1 MKHPSIEFIIA
12 CACCKIYNEYVK
24 ELAKQYPEVDTKIYV
39 AGEDMD
45 YIPKYGAVTSTILVI
60 NEKEMITDIS
70 KTTIHEAFEKAK
82 ASLEEVN
89 V

>member
-24 ELAKQYPEVDTKIYV
+24 ELSKQYPEVDTKIYV

-45 YIPKYGAVTSTILVI
+45 YIPKYGAVSSTILVI
-60 NEKEMITDIS
+60 NEREMITDIS

-82 ASLEEVN
+82 ESAKAVA
-89 V
+89 

>member
-1 MKHPSIEFIIA
+1 
-12 CACCKIYNEYVK
+12 
-24 ELAKQYPEVDTKIYV
+24 
-39 AGEDMD
+39 MD
-45 YIPKYGAVTSTILVI
+45 YVPKYGAVTSTILVI

-82 ASLEEVN
+82 NSMETIN